1 VNHSVIEY
9 DLKMLGL
16 RPQNRLLWIAPVITR
31 SRPAVGALESF
42 AYHGWKTSFDGEDRV
57 VASTRSAG
65 LIFPQMRPHV
75 IFDATAER
83 HSKPFPI
90 DIFPRRREVGLIV
103 YDHDELMRV
112 FHADSSAI
120 LSGREHPDLAADR
133 LIRDAG
139 LRPRRRETCVLI
151 ELQNLTGKVGVEFR
165 KVGYGDGGGVR
176 KVVLDADHI
185 SAQSAYYCFGLCVPS
200 RTEQARLIAALR
212 PNRAMYYTEAI
223 PYPRA

>member
-1 VNHSVIEY
+1 VSHPGIEY

-31 SRPAVGALESF
+31 RRPAVGALESS
-42 AYHGWKTSFDGEDRV
+42 AYHGWKTSLDGVDHV

-65 LIFPQMRPHV
+65 LIFPRMRPHV
-75 IFDATAER
+75 IFDATTER
-83 HSKPFPI
+83 HSKPFPL

-120 LSGREHPDLAADR
+120 LSGRERSDLAADR

-139 LRPRRRETCVLI
+139 LQPRRRGTCVLI
-151 ELQNLTGKVGVEFR
+151 ELQNLTGKVGVEFK
-165 KVGYGDGGGVR
+165 KVGWGDGGSVG
-176 KVVLDADHI
+176 KVVL
-185 SAQSAYYCFGLCVPS
+185 YFCCGLCIPS
-200 RTEQARLIAALR
+200 RTDQARIIAALR
-212 PNRAMYYTEAI
+212 PNREMYYTEAI